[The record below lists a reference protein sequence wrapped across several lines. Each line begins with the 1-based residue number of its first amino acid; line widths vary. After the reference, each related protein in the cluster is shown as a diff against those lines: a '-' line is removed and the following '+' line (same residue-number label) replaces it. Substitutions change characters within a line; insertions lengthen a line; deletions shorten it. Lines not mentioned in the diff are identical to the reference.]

1 MMNMKKTASVTR
13 VMEADSI
20 GLTMFG
26 TNEDVKEEDLQV
38 GIDIALTVMPAI
50 FKCVQRH
57 LDDFEGEEREI
68 MAAICESWLS

>member
-13 VMEADSI
+13 VMEADGI
-20 GLTMFG
+20 GLSMFG
-26 TNEDVKEEDLQV
+26 TNEDVKEEDLQM
-38 GIDIALTVMPAI
+38 GFDIALAMMPDI

-68 MAAICESWLS
+68 VAAICEACLS